1 MSTLHSALPVRRG
14 LLYVALAATAW
25 GTAGAVAAL
34 LFRHSGLGPLAL
46 TFWRS
51 LGGAAVLLALR
62 PFTAP
67 RRRNGAGRTARAT
80 QAARNGRVAQ
90 NGRLGRILLNGL
102 GLTLFQAAYFLAV
115 RHTGLAVATVV
126 TLGAAPVLVALG
138 GRLLMGERLGRAG
151 ALAVTGALLG
161 LGVLVLGGA
170 GDTGVQL
177 PGLAWAL
184 ASAAGY
190 AAITLATRH
199 HARTGV
205 ADDPAD
211 TTLWSFAICAVCL
224 LPFGLAEGLLP
235 AAGADLPGTA
245 LLLGYLATV
254 PTALAYALYFA
265 GAAAIRAATASV
277 IALIEPLS
285 ATAIAGAFLGE
296 PLTPATLTGTAVL
309 LLSVTALAR
318 AELRSTGQ
326 RTGPRA
332 A

>member
-1 MSTLHSALPVRRG
+1 MFSFHSALPARRG

-25 GTAGAVAAL
+25 GTAGAAAAL

-62 PFTAP
+62 PFTGPRRSGRPRTAP
-67 RRRNGAGRTARAT
+67 RTAPRSAP
-80 QAARNGRVAQ
+80 ALVRV
-90 NGRLGRILLNGL
+90 LLNGL

-126 TLGAAPVLVALG
+126 TLGSAPVLVALG
-138 GRLLMGERLGRAG
+138 GRLLMDERLGRAG
-151 ALAVTGALLG
+151 VSAVLGAVAGLA
-161 LGVLVLGGA
+161 VLVLGDGTSGPGA
-170 GDTGVQL
+170 DPV
-177 PGLAWAL
+177 GLAWAL

-199 HARTGV
+199 RASRTGAV
-205 ADDPAD
+205 DDPAA
-211 TTLWSFAICAVCL
+211 TTLWSFLICAACL
-224 LPFGLAEGLLP
+224 FPFALAEGLLP
-235 AAGADLPGTA
+235 AAGSLPSTLA
-245 LLLGYLATV
+245 LLGYLATV

-265 GAAAIRAATASV
+265 GAAVIRAATASV

-285 ATAIAGAFLGE
+285 ATAIAATLLGE
-296 PLTPATLTGTAVL
+296 PLTPAALLGTAVL

-318 AELRSTGQ
+318 AELR
-326 RTGPRA
+326 A
-332 A
+332 APGTVPGTAPHSG